1 MILNKPLVSAIIST
15 YNSEKFIR
23 GKIEDLL
30 LQSIADELEI
40 IVVNSGSL
48 QNEDAI
54 IKEYLSDHQ
63 NIKYIHTKERETIY
77 KAWNRGIAIA
87 KGKYI
92 TNSNTDDR
100 LRSDAFEIMADYL
113 DANPETMLVYAD
125 QVLTTVENQKFNEV
139 KRNKVIK
146 FPSYTHFKQLERC
159 IVGSQPMWRASLHA
173 IDNLWFDD
181 KYEVCGDHEFEL
193 KISEKYIITHLNQ
206 LLGTF
211 YKSPTRSNKEYENP
225 DKVRIEVREITDHFI
240 DRYLNSLSKAEL
252 TIIRNQYKINILLP
266 ILVYE
271 LIKRI
276 EKLFFP
282 GIYPKFFFHSIEF
295 IYYLN
300 ILIYEKENNLAMCDK
315 LSKKFLKYKRSDRIS
330 EKQLKLKTGI
340 E

>member
-1 MILNKPLVSAIIST
+1 MNNKPIVSALVST

-40 IVVNSGSL
+40 IVVNSSSL

-100 LRSDAFEIMADYL
+100 LRSDAFEIMAGYL
-113 DANPETMLVYAD
+113 DANPDTMLVYAD
-125 QVLTTVENQKFNEV
+125 QVLTTFENQKFNEV
-139 KRNKVIK
+139 KGNKIIK

-159 IVGSQPMWRASLHA
+159 IVGSQPMWRASLHTV
-173 IDNLWFDD
+173 DNIWFND

-193 KISEKYIITHLNQ
+193 KISEKYKITHLNQ

-211 YKSPTRSNKEYENP
+211 YKSPARTNKEYENP
-225 DKVRIEVREITDHFI
+225 DKVRKEVIEITNHFI
-240 DRYLNSLSKAEL
+240 DRYLNSLSKDEL
-252 TIIRNQYKINILLP
+252 TKIQNQYKVNISLP
-266 ILVYE
+266 ILIYE

-276 EKLFFP
+276 ERLFFP

-300 ILIYEKENNLAMCDK
+300 ILIYEKEKNLAMCNK
-315 LSKKFLKYKRSDRIS
+315 LSKKFLRYKKSGRIA
-330 EKQLKLKTGI
+330 EKQLKFQTGT